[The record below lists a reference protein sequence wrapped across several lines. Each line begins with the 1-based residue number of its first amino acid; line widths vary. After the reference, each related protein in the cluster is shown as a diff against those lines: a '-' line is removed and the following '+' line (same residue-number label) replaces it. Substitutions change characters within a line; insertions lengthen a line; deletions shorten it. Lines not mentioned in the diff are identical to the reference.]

1 MRVFG
6 LVIALIASL
15 LAATSLAAPASL
27 TGRWRITSVSGADSL
42 DVARTRAE
50 FAANGRFAST
60 IGCNRIAG
68 KPTIAGSQMTFGP
81 MMATRMACP
90 PPLGEVERAYL
101 EALREVRSYSLEGA
115 ALSFLGADGQPLVT
129 LERVK

>member
-1 MRVFG
+1 MR
-6 LVIALIASL
+6 L
-15 LAATSLAAPASL
+15 LALAAFALTALVAMTAVAAPASL
-27 TGRWRITSVSGADSL
+27 AGRWRITSVRGADAL
-42 DVARTRAE
+42 DVARTQAE
-50 FAANGRFAST
+50 FAANGRYAST

-90 PPLGEVERAYL
+90 PPLREVERAYMA
-101 EALREVRSYSLEGA
+101 ALSGVRSYKLAGGA
-115 ALSFLGADGQPLVT
+115 LAFLGEDGEPLVT